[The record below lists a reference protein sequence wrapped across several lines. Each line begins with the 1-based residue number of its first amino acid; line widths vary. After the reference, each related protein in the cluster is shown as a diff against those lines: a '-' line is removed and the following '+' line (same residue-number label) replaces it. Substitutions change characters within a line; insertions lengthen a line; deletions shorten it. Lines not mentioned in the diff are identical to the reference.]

1 MRVAVQHPGALRPGE
16 QEPAVEQ
23 GRVVA
28 GLLVALADDLGEGGA
43 VHPLAD
49 QDVAGLRDDLGDV
62 EVGVVQ
68 VGVPEEPLGLGL
80 DRVVELLGHPLLELG
95 EHRLDV
101 QSGHQHAEEPPS
113 RASWLKSLI
122 SALPTPGYCTF
133 TATAR
138 PSCQTARCTCP
149 MDAAAAAGRRTTRSS
164 RASPRRGTSPAPCG
178 RSPRAAG
185 SGLLQPGQRGA
196 VRPGDLRRQRRLE
209 DREHLA
215 ELHRPALELAEHR
228 EQLLG
233 GPGLDLHRHGL
244 GRSPEGALPH
254 AEGGAPREADGEGR
268 QLC

>member
-122 SALPTPGYCTF
+122 SALPD
-133 TATAR
+133 AR
-138 PSCQTARCTCP
+138 VLHLHRDGPAVVP
-149 MDAAAAAGRRTTRSS
+149 DGAVHLPDGRRRGGWSS
-164 RASPRRGTSPAPCG
+164 NDSK
-178 RSPRAAG
+178 
-185 SGLLQPGQRGA
+185 
-196 VRPGDLRRQRRLE
+196 
-209 DREHLA
+209 
-215 ELHRPALELAEHR
+215 
-228 EQLLG
+228 
-233 GPGLDLHRHGL
+233 
-244 GRSPEGALPH
+244 
-254 AEGGAPREADGEGR
+254 
-268 QLC
+268 